1 MSARG
6 TQHGMNRRTVTRG
19 AAWSVPLVAV
29 SVAAP
34 AFAAS
39 DIIVNPVL
47 RIDRADRVG
56 DLCTNS
62 MVVTGLAPST
72 QYRYL
77 NTYSS
82 SGQYGADFT
91 TNSSGEG
98 EWSNTEPL
106 DDTWTTQ
113 IFDVNGQPVGPTQP
127 VSSPQ
132 QMFISIC

>member
-1 MSARG
+1 M
-6 TQHGMNRRTVTRG
+6 TRG

-34 AFAAS
+34 AFAQS
-39 DIIVNPVL
+39 GIIVNPVL
-47 RIDRADRVG
+47 RIDRADRVRD

-72 QYRYL
+72 QYQYL
-77 NTYSS
+77 NTYS
-82 SGQYGADFT
+82 GGLYGADFT

-98 EWSNTEPL
+98 EWTNNEPL

-113 IFDVNGQPVGPTQP
+113 IFDVNGQPVGPKQP

-132 QMFISIC
+132 RMFISIC